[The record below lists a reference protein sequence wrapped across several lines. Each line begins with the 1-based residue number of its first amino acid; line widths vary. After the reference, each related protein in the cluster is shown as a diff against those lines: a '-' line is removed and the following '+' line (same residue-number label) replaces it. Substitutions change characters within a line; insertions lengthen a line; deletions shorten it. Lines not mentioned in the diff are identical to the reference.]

1 MAGRQIRRVQQGEEP
16 IDWKPFPSIGPNV
29 REIRIRESGGAY
41 RVIYQATLG
50 HGAGHQGVREQVSK
64 DAKARGGE
72 GAYQI
77 EGLHA
82 TRGKEMRIERY
93 KDVWDAIEDD
103 PVERE
108 RLKMR
113 SRLMSALQARIEGWN
128 LTQAAAAK
136 RLNITQPRLND
147 LLKDRFN
154 KFSLG
159 ALFDLATRAGLK
171 IKLTIDET
179 EKKKA
184 AKRAA

>member
-1 MAGRQIRRVQQGEEP
+1 M
-16 IDWKPFPSIGPNV
+16 K
-29 REIRIRESGGAY
+29 
-41 RVIYQATLG
+41 
-50 HGAGHQGVREQVSK
+50 
-64 DAKARGGE
+64 
-72 GAYQI
+72 
-77 EGLHA
+77 
-82 TRGKEMRIERY
+82 IERF
-93 KDVWDAIEDD
+93 KDVWDALEDD

-113 SRLMSALQARIEGWN
+113 SRLMSALQDRVKAWS
-128 LTQAAAAK
+128 LTQAEAAK

-171 IKLTIDET
+171 VKLSIDET

-184 AKRAA
+184 TKRAA

>member
-1 MAGRQIRRVQQGEEP
+1 M
-16 IDWKPFPSIGPNV
+16 K
-29 REIRIRESGGAY
+29 
-41 RVIYQATLG
+41 
-50 HGAGHQGVREQVSK
+50 
-64 DAKARGGE
+64 
-72 GAYQI
+72 I
-77 EGLHA
+77 EV
-82 TRGKEMRIERY
+82 Y
-93 KDVWDAIEDD
+93 KDVWDALEDD

-113 SRLMSALQARIEGWN
+113 SRLMHALKARVESWG

-171 IKLTIDET
+171 VKLTIDDSGT
-179 EKKKA
+179 KA
-184 AKRAA
+184 RASKRAA